1 MSHNKNYIREIVNDY
16 CVIDLETTGLSFLY
30 DDILEIGILK
40 VHDNKI
46 IETYNQLINPNHPIP
61 EFITELT
68 GITNEMVM
76 NKPTIGMVKNDVL
89 NFLGEHI
96 IIGHNTSF
104 DLNFIKTKFNTYLP
118 NKYMDTLQFSR
129 KLYPELK
136 QHRLV
141 DMVTYLNLSND
152 KHRALSDCLST
163 KQLYDCI
170 KQKMFDNSWEIND
183 IFVQKNSKKT
193 SIEIGKI
200 VPTSDIIDENNFFY
214 QKHCVFTGMLEKIV
228 RKDAMQLVVNSG
240 GILDKTVNKS
250 TNYLILGNNDYCKS
264 IKDGKS
270 IKQKKAEKLKLS
282 GQDIEV
288 IDEYTFYKL
297 MELD

>member
-1 MSHNKNYIREIVNDY
+1 MICLEG
-16 CVIDLETTGLSFLY
+16 VILCH
-30 DDILEIGILK
+30 II
-40 VHDNKI
+40 KI
-46 IETYNQLINPNHPIP
+46 IETYNQLINPNHSIP

-76 NKPTIGMVKNDVL
+76 NRPTISMVKNDVL
-89 NFLGEHI
+89 NFLGDHI

-104 DLNFIKTKFNTYLP
+104 DLNFIKTKFNTHLP

-141 DMVTYLNLSND
+141 DMVTYLNLS
-152 KHRALSDCLST
+152 K
-163 KQLYDCI
+163 
-170 KQKMFDNSWEIND
+170 
-183 IFVQKNSKKT
+183 
-193 SIEIGKI
+193 
-200 VPTSDIIDENNFFY
+200 
-214 QKHCVFTGMLEKIV
+214 
-228 RKDAMQLVVNSG
+228 
-240 GILDKTVNKS
+240 
-250 TNYLILGNNDYCKS
+250 LGNNDYCKS

-270 IKQKKAEKLKLS
+270 TKQKKAEKLKLS